1 MNSNI
6 NCTII
11 YLKDKPD
18 GTVEVSLELIGNPDR
33 SFKIGK
39 VVAENMQE
47 LNYTVFNMN
56 NEFTMMPPT
65 DRLQ

>member
-1 MNSNI
+1 MVA
-6 NCTII
+6 CII

-39 VVAENMQE
+39 VVAENMQD
-47 LNYTVFNMN
+47 LDYTVFDVN
-56 NEFTMMPPT
+56 NEFTRMPPT

>member
-1 MNSNI
+1 MDAS
-6 NCTII
+6 II

-18 GTVEVSLELIGNPDR
+18 GTVEISLELIGEPTR
-33 SFKIGK
+33 SFKIAK
-39 VVAENMQE
+39 AIAVNMEE
-47 LNYTVFNMN
+47 LDYAVFNAD

>member
-1 MNSNI
+1 MDA
-6 NCTII
+6 TII

-18 GTVEVSLELIGNPDR
+18 GTVEVSLEIIGNPDR

-47 LNYTVFNMN
+47 LDYTRFNVN
-56 NEFTMMPPT
+56 NEFTVMPPSNQ
-65 DRLQ
+65 LQ

>member
-1 MNSNI
+1 MDA
-6 NCTII
+6 TII

-18 GTVEVSLELIGNPDR
+18 GTVEVSLEIIGDPVR

-47 LNYTVFNMN
+47 LDYAVFNVN
-56 NEFTMMPPT
+56 NEFTMMPPNNL
-65 DRLQ
+65 LQ

>member
-1 MNSNI
+1 MD
-6 NCTII
+6 CTII

-18 GTVEVSLELIGNPDR
+18 GTVEVSLEIIGNPDR

-39 VVAENMQE
+39 VVAENMQD
-47 LNYTVFNMN
+47 LDYTVFDVN
-56 NEFTMMPPT
+56 NEFTRMPPT

>member
-1 MNSNI
+1 MNA
-6 NCTII
+6 TII

-18 GTVEVSLELIGNPDR
+18 GTVEVSLEIIGDPVR

-39 VVAENMQE
+39 IVAENMQD
-47 LNYTVFNMN
+47 LDYAVFNVN

-65 DRLQ
+65 NLLQ

>member
-1 MNSNI
+1 MNA
-6 NCTII
+6 TII

-18 GTVEVSLELIGNPDR
+18 GTVEVSLEIIGDPVR

-47 LNYTVFNMN
+47 LDYAVFNVN
-56 NEFTMMPPT
+56 NEFTRMPPT

>member
-1 MNSNI
+1 VDA
-6 NCTII
+6 TII

-18 GTVEVSLELIGNPDR
+18 GTVEVSLEIIGNPDR

-47 LNYTVFNMN
+47 LDYTRFNVN
-56 NEFTMMPPT
+56 NEFTVMPPSNQ
-65 DRLQ
+65 LQ

>member
-1 MNSNI
+1 MDA
-6 NCTII
+6 TII

-18 GTVEVSLELIGNPDR
+18 GTVEISMELIGNPNR

-39 VVAENMQE
+39 VVAENIQE
-47 LNYTVFNMN
+47 LDYAVFNVN

>member
-1 MNSNI
+1 VDA
-6 NCTII
+6 TII

-18 GTVEVSLELIGNPDR
+18 GTVEVSLEIIGNPDR

-47 LNYTVFNMN
+47 LDYTRFNPI

>member
-1 MNSNI
+1 MDA
-6 NCTII
+6 TII

-18 GTVEVSLELIGNPDR
+18 GTVEVSMELIGKPDR
-33 SFKIGK
+33 SFQIGK
-39 VVAENMQE
+39 VIASNMEE
-47 LNYTVFNMN
+47 LDYAIFNME

>member
-1 MNSNI
+1 MDAS
-6 NCTII
+6 II

-33 SFKIGK
+33 SFQIAK
-39 VVAENMQE
+39 VVAANMQE
-47 LNYTVFNMN
+47 LNYAVFNAD

>member
-1 MNSNI
+1 MNA
-6 NCTII
+6 TIL

-18 GTVEVSLELIGNPDR
+18 GTVEVSMELIGDPVR
-33 SFKIGK
+33 SFKIGR
-39 VVAENMQE
+39 VIAENMQE
-47 LNYTVFNMN
+47 LDYTVFNVD

>member
-1 MNSNI
+1 MDA
-6 NCTII
+6 TII

-18 GTVEVSLELIGNPDR
+18 GTVEISMELIGNPNR

-39 VVAENMQE
+39 VVAENIQE
-47 LNYTVFNMN
+47 LDYAVFNVN
-56 NEFTMMPPT
+56 NEFTIMPPT

>member
-1 MNSNI
+1 MDA
-6 NCTII
+6 TII

-18 GTVEVSLELIGNPDR
+18 GTVEVSLEIIGDPVR

-47 LNYTVFNMN
+47 LDYAVFNVN
-56 NEFTMMPPT
+56 NEFTIMPPT
-65 DRLQ
+65 NLLQ

>member
-1 MNSNI
+1 MDAM
-6 NCTII
+6 II

-18 GTVEVSLELIGNPDR
+18 GTVEVSMELIGNPVR

-39 VVAENMQE
+39 VIAENMQE
-47 LNYTVFNMN
+47 LDYAVFNVD

>member
-1 MNSNI
+1 MNA
-6 NCTII
+6 TII

-18 GTVEVSLELIGNPDR
+18 GTVEVSMELIGDPTR
-33 SFKIGK
+33 SFTIGK
-39 VVAENMQE
+39 VIATNMEE
-47 LNYTVFNMN
+47 LDYAVFNMD

>member
-1 MNSNI
+1 MDA
-6 NCTII
+6 TII

-18 GTVEVSLELIGNPDR
+18 GTVEVSLELIGEPNR

-39 VVAENMQE
+39 VIAENMQE
-47 LNYTVFNMN
+47 LDYTVFNMD

>member
-1 MNSNI
+1 MNA
-6 NCTII
+6 TII

-18 GTVEVSLELIGNPDR
+18 GTVEVSLEIIGNPDR

-47 LNYTVFNMN
+47 LDYTRFNVN
-56 NEFTMMPPT
+56 NEFTAMPPSNQ
-65 DRLQ
+65 LQ